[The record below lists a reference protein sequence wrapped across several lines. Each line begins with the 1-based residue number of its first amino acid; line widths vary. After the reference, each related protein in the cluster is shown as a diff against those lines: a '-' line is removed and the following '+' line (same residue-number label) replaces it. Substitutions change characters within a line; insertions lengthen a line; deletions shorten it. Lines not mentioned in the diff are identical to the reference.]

1 MKSRVSV
8 ESLILVAICIAD
20 MLTTLFLVLR
30 GCAVEQNPLMAAC
43 MNHSPVTFVLVK
55 TASFVPFVVA
65 VELYRRKN
73 PDFARMACR
82 CAIVLYVAIFITLT
96 LGTNLT

>member
-1 MKSRVSV
+1 MKIKVSV
-8 ESLILVAICIAD
+8 ESLILVAICTAD
-20 MLTTLFLVLR
+20 MLATLILVLR

-82 CAIVLYVAIFITLT
+82 CAIVLYIVTFVTLT
-96 LGTNLT
+96 IGTNIT